1 MRLLETCLYHDPAEA
16 EAVERF
22 YAETLG
28 LRVCAR
34 WPGGL
39 ALRAGAGVLLLFDR
53 EALAAREG
61 PVSDH
66 GTVGPGHACLV
77 ASDPGDYERRLG
89 DLREA
94 GVEITHEH
102 QWDGGRRSFYF
113 RDPAGNLLELADG
126 DLWPE

>member
-1 MRLLETCLYHDPAEA
+1 M
-16 EAVERF
+16 
-22 YAETLG
+22 
-28 LRVCAR
+28 
-34 WPGGL
+34 
-39 ALRAGAGVLLLFDR
+39 LLLFDR

-77 ASDPGDYERRLG
+77 VSDPGDYERRLA

>member
-1 MRLLETCLYHDPAEA
+1 MPS
-16 EAVERF
+16 
-22 YAETLG
+22 
-28 LRVCAR
+28 CAR
-34 WPGGL
+34 SMAGIGYARRVAPGSRL
-39 ALRAGAGVLLLFDR
+39 SRQEGAR
-53 EALAAREG
+53 
-61 PVSDH
+61 
-66 GTVGPGHACLV
+66 PGHACLV
-77 ASDPGDYERRLG
+77 VSDPGDYERRLA